1 MDFPVGEKLQGVT
14 LITGGARRVGA
25 AIARA
30 LHGAGM
36 QVAIHYHAS
45 AAPARALA
53 AELNRAR
60 PDSACALR
68 ADLASVKQ
76 IERLASQVHA
86 RWGRLDALINNAS
99 SYYTTPL
106 GSITDTQFDD
116 LIATNFKAPLFLT
129 QACAP
134 LFGREG
140 AVVNII
146 DTLAQR
152 AMPGFAPYAG
162 AKAALWSL
170 TESLAVELAPRVRV
184 NAVARVG
191 DAIGTREETSAAA
204 RTAAPAGPSRRYRRC
219 RALSAVSGGALCHRR
234 DPAGG
239 RRDAARITCSPL
251 RLRAEA

>member
-184 NAVARVG
+184 NAVAPGAILWPESVTLSAHAKKRALQRVPLRRLG
-191 DAIGTREETSAAA
+191 QAEDIAAA
-204 RTAAPAGPSRRYRRC
+204 VRYL
-219 RALSAVSGGALCHRR
+219 LS
-234 DPAGG
+234 P
-239 RRDAARITCSPL
+239 AARYVTGAILPVDGGM
-251 RLRAEA
+251 RLE